1 MNTMTVL
8 PPDTAYLVGIN
19 VFGFSAGTPEPT
31 AIPDTETLP
40 VLCDLR
46 RDPLFPAPNSVGRPG
61 LHWFDGLHN
70 LEPQAHLP

>member
-40 VLCDLR
+40 VLCDLSQVTF
-46 RDPLFPAPNSVGRPG
+46 PLRASLFSVKGG
-61 LHWFDGLHN
+61 
-70 LEPQAHLP
+70 